1 VLIVAK
7 PKVKRIK
14 RYKKKIEELINCYD
28 HYNMAE
34 KEVFLLPGMIF
45 YLNLGPIE
53 KLTLFAMSKRL
64 CRARR
69 GRATYKDLAD
79 DVGCSEERIVE
90 ALHVIN
96 ERLESGEIYR
106 NIALH

>member
-14 RYKKKIEELINCYD
+14 RYKKKIEDLINCFD
-28 HYNMAE
+28 ESSMVE

-64 CRARR
+64 CKARRART
-69 GRATYKDLAD
+69 TYKDLAD

>member
-1 VLIVAK
+1 MIILCK
-7 PKVKRIK
+7 P
-14 RYKKKIEELINCYD
+14 
-28 HYNMAE
+28 
-34 KEVFLLPGMIF
+34 
-45 YLNLGPIE
+45 
-53 KLTLFAMSKRL
+53 S
-64 CRARR
+64 RR

-90 ALHVIN
+90 ALYVIN